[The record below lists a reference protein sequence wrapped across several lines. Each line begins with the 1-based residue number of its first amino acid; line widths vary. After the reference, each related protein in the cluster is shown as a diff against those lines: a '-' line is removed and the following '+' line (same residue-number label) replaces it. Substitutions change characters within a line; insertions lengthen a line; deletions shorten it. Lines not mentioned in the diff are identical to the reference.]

1 MIGVVRRG
9 ELTEVAWA
17 CRQRWSSL
25 SSIAYRAFDRSTNM
39 SSPTR
44 LALYLLYNPLFR
56 REAFKRQG
64 LRLGTR

>member
-1 MIGVVRRG
+1 MTADQ
-9 ELTEVAWA
+9 LTEAAWA

-25 SSIAYRAFDRSTNM
+25 PSIVRRALDRSTNM

-44 LALYLLYNPLFR
+44 FALYLMYNPLFR